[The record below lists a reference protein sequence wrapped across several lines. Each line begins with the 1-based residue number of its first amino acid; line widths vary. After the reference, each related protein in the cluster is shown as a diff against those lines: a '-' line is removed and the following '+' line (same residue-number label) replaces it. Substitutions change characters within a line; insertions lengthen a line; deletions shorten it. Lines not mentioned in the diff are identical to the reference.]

1 MDIFDFLLTF
11 FINYSY
17 WAVLFV
23 LLICGMGVPI
33 PEDITLVT
41 GGVVAGLYPEQVNVH
56 LIFLVSLFGVLAGD
70 GMMFLLGRIY
80 GERVLTFKPVA
91 KLLTPQRFEA
101 VQKKFDQYGNWVL
114 FVARFMPGLRSP
126 IFIVAGMSG
135 ISYWRFLLADGLAA
149 LISVPVWVYLGYY
162 GASNID
168 WLLSIVH
175 KGQMGIFIVLGLM
188 AAVLGFLWWR
198 NRRRIAE
205 KLPQVSAKLLK
216 STKRVSRKKRKT

>member
-1 MDIFDFLLTF
+1 MDIFDFLLNF

-56 LIFLVSLFGVLAGD
+56 LMFLISLFGVLVGD
-70 GMMFLLGRIY
+70 GIMFSLGRIY
-80 GERVLTFKPVA
+80 GERALTFKPLA
-91 KLLTPQRFEA
+91 KLITPQRFET

-114 FVARFMPGLRSP
+114 FAARFMPGLRSP
-126 IFIVAGMSG
+126 IFVVAGMSG
-135 ISYWRFLLADGLAA
+135 ISYWRFLLADGSAA
-149 LISVPVWVYLGYY
+149 LLSVPIWVYLGYY
-162 GASNID
+162 GATNVD
-168 WLLSIVH
+168 WLFSIIH
-175 KGQMGIFIVLGLM
+175 KSQIGIFIVLGLIAM
-188 AAVLGFLWWR
+188 VLGIFWWR

-205 KLPQVSAKLLK
+205 KSPQISVKLLK
-216 STKRVSRKKRKT
+216 FSNHLPRKKYKK